1 MGMVSLL
8 RGWDVGDDQLRL
20 LCRQEYPRLLGML
33 ALHVGDRWVA
43 EELAQE
49 AVVELSRQWPKVRSM
64 KRPRAWLAR
73 VAMNKA
79 NSWWRRRYAERRA
92 MDRLGALPEAKP
104 TADVVDAMAVREAVS
119 TLPRRQRE
127 ALVLRY
133 YAGLTSTEVAQHM
146 GCAPSTVRV
155 LTHQAINGL
164 RDGGLLDPDGQFG
177 EVEHA

>member
-8 RGWDVGDDQLRL
+8 RGWDVGDGDLQR
-20 LCRQEYPRLLGML
+20 LCREEYPRLLGML

-43 EELAQE
+43 EELAQD
-49 AVVELSRQWPKVRSM
+49 AIVELSRQWPKVRSM
-64 KRPRAWLAR
+64 QRPRAWLAR

-79 NSWWRRRYAERRA
+79 NSWWRRKYAERRA
-92 MDRLGALPEAKP
+92 MDRLGALPEAP
-104 TADVVDAMAVREAVS
+104 AAADVVDALAVREAVS
-119 TLPRRQRE
+119 ALPRRQRE

-133 YAGLTSTEVAQHM
+133 YAGLTSAEVAEHM

-164 RDGGLLDPDGQFG
+164 RDGGLQDPEGRVG